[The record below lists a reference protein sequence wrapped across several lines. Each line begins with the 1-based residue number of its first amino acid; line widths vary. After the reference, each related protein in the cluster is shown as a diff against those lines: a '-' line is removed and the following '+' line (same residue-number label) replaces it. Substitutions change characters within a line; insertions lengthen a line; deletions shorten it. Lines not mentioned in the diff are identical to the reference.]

1 MDIFEEYKI
10 QSFLQ
15 RNSLFKDSR
24 NHPFTSLSEKEVS
37 FVKKI
42 KYLNG
47 DMPEAYFNKVL
58 SIKNQLNSFIGKMQ
72 PIFELGVKFN
82 IYLAGG
88 ALRDLLLNN
97 STNIRDLDVIFDFSE
112 YVDSNAKKLSEMSVY
127 MLSKIFGELHLTQTQ
142 WDELDPKQKSFLLI
156 FKVTQQEYN
165 IEKKY
170 TLEELK
176 NKSSLENETYSHLLN
191 KELEAVI
198 SISHPSYEY
207 PMDILVI
214 NTNVD
219 AYLDTFSFDICKVK
233 LLLVNMS
240 KPQIITNVYDF
251 MKFIHTSKHF
261 LKDAME
267 KTLTLK
273 MYRYSNVG
281 LIEKILTKH
290 YNKIKQKY
298 SDFKVNL
305 DAGTSEDMKKYK
317 EAYESS
323 QSLNNLLPNK
333 KVNILVERGI
343 KI

>member
-15 RNSLFKDSR
+15 RNSLFKDSKS
-24 NHPFTSLSEKEVS
+24 NPFTSLSEKEVS

-72 PIFELGVKFN
+72 PIFELGIKFN

-88 ALRDLLLNN
+88 SLRDLLLNN
-97 STNIRDLDVIFDFSE
+97 NDNIRDLDVIFDFSE
-112 YVDSNAKKLSEMSVY
+112 YTDSNAKKLSEMSVY
-127 MLSKIFGELHLTQTQ
+127 MLNKIFGELNLTQTQ

-156 FKVTQQEYN
+156 FKTIQKEYN

-176 NKSSLENETYSHLLN
+176 TKSSLDNETYSHLLN

-198 SISHPSYEY
+198 SISSSSYEY

-233 LLLVNMS
+233 LSLVNMD

-251 MKFIHTSKHF
+251 MKFIHTPKHF
-261 LKDAME
+261 LKDAMG

-273 MYRYSNVG
+273 MYKYGNVG

-290 YNKIKQKY
+290 YNKIKHKY
-298 SDFKVNL
+298 SDFKINL
-305 DAGTSEDMKKYK
+305 EAGTSEDMKKFK
-317 EAYESS
+317 ETYESA
-323 QSLNNLLPNK
+323 QSLNNILPIK
-333 KVNILVERGI
+333 QVNISIEKDI